1 MCGIAGIV
9 SRDGS
14 LIDPRLVQ
22 RMIDPI
28 EHRGP
33 DGVGV
38 FISGSVGLGH
48 RRLAILDLSEGGRQP
63 MVLADG
69 SLTITFNGEIYN
81 YLELRSELAALGH
94 AFRSGTDTE
103 VLLAAY
109 AEWGAGCV
117 ERLNGMWS
125 FAIFDVGRRQL
136 FCSRDRFGE
145 KPFYFLP
152 DSPFF
157 AFSSEIRQ
165 LLPVLGRRVANRT
178 RVLRFLIANLAEGV
192 EDTFF
197 EGVRKLPAGHNLT
210 YKLDNGSILI
220 ERYYDLENSVVETR
234 DSDADLVER
243 VSLLLRDSIALRL
256 RADVRVGTC
265 LSGGLDSS
273 SVAAIA
279 SGMYGNGA
287 NRRFSA
293 ITAISEQKNRDE
305 SGFASMVVARS
316 NLDWHTVTPRFEDF
330 RASIDDVVVAQEEP
344 FASASIVMQFFVMR
358 EARRLGIAVLLDGQ
372 GGDETFLGYER
383 YFAAHYLGEARKSG
397 WVGALR
403 DMLAGRERNASVS
416 PTRLLGLFA
425 YFNFPLVRW
434 MNYRRRHAYIRSWP
448 MIFPEIVDYSRMSR
462 DVRAL
467 QIHEISSASLPALL
481 RYEDKNSMRHA
492 VETRLPFLDHRLVEL
507 ALALPGKLKL
517 HNGWTKHALRLSSN
531 QALPTEVTW
540 RSQKLGFEAPESIWF
555 REFRSEM
562 LREIVASPLL
572 AEMADIEQFDTI
584 ASQIDPLALW
594 RLFSVARWA
603 RLSEVTA

>member
-1 MCGIAGIV
+1 
-9 SRDGS
+9 
-14 LIDPRLVQ
+14 
-22 RMIDPI
+22 
-28 EHRGP
+28 
-33 DGVGV
+33 
-38 FISGSVGLGH
+38 
-48 RRLAILDLSEGGRQP
+48 
-63 MVLADG
+63 
-69 SLTITFNGEIYN
+69 
-81 YLELRSELAALGH
+81 
-94 AFRSGTDTE
+94 
-103 VLLAAY
+103 
-109 AEWGAGCV
+109 
-117 ERLNGMWS
+117 
-125 FAIFDVGRRQL
+125 
-136 FCSRDRFGE
+136 
-145 KPFYFLP
+145 
-152 DSPFF
+152 
-157 AFSSEIRQ
+157 
-165 LLPVLGRRVANRT
+165 
-178 RVLRFLIANLAEGV
+178 
-192 EDTFF
+192 
-197 EGVRKLPAGHNLT
+197 
-210 YKLDNGSILI
+210 
-220 ERYYDLENSVVETR
+220 
-234 DSDADLVER
+234 
-243 VSLLLRDSIALRL
+243 
-256 RADVRVGTC
+256 
-265 LSGGLDSS
+265 
-273 SVAAIA
+273 
-279 SGMYGNGA
+279 
-287 NRRFSA
+287 
-293 ITAISEQKNRDE
+293 
-305 SGFASMVVARS
+305 
-316 NLDWHTVTPRFEDF
+316 
-330 RASIDDVVVAQEEP
+330 
-344 FASASIVMQFFVMR
+344 MQFFVMR